1 MSDQDWD
8 NFNWELFEQDQE
20 EFDERMTRAAFEN
33 TYLIL
38 TGKATYE
45 SMLEKQSMQKGSID
59 QYVNTSVLFN
69 PMSDSYSPK
78 FPHLHNQVDRDELID
93 ILIAYYTESEE
104 YEKCAELVKLKK
116 KLC

>member
-1 MSDQDWD
+1 MEEE
-8 NFNWELFEQDQE
+8 FNWDLFETDQN
-20 EFDERMTRAAFEN
+20 EFNERMTRAAFEN

-45 SMLEKQSMQKGSID
+45 SMLERESMQTGSID

-69 PMSDSYSPK
+69 PMSDNYSPK

-93 ILIAYYTESEE
+93 TLIAYYTESEE
-104 YEKCAELVKLKK
+104 YEKCSDLVKLKK
-116 KLC
+116 TLC